1 MNETTSTLHTIPE
14 FERPSPEEIDP
25 AVQAAVS
32 ESAPPNVEEV
42 GTDVYTEVVTEASIK
57 HALNLES
64 LSDPQ
69 KKKLA
74 DLLARNMAI
83 ADELIDP
90 QTKLSIKPDPT
101 RPKQRLSLSDC
112 AQVLA
117 LGAGVTAS
125 AVGLGAGIG
134 FADPAIGA
142 VAAIGFAISYLVKW
156 AKTLHVDDG
165 YLHLLDYMYAYARYI
180 NLIAKKH
187 YLEHE
192 YLQKQLFRVASI
204 INKLR
209 TSTFNKTPKQLTF
222 YERNVTER
230 MNRLATE
237 GKLWITKDDVRHLE
251 TLISTSS
258 QELQFIMTGIN
269 LYAEK
274 KKLRIDDVQ
283 FDFKIDPRMVD
294 LSPFN
299 PKSETAAFKMTIVPG
314 AEVPDTEKPVKF
326 GRTSA
331 FAQNFLFNTF
341 ANGGTRAKAKKQKEA
356 RLNKTLKRRKY
367 KTHHRKQ
374 KKPLHNPLKC
384 SPTNCTSST
393 CARSPRRS

>member
-1 MNETTSTLHTIPE
+1 MLHRPDTPDIETP
-14 FERPSPEEIDP
+14 PDSPREVDP
-25 AVQAAVS
+25 AVQAAIS
-32 ESAPPNVEEV
+32 ESAPPDVEAVGKEAFVEV
-42 GTDVYTEVVTEASIK
+42 TTQASID
-57 HALNLES
+57 HASKLEA
-64 LSDPQ
+64 LSDLQ
-69 KKKLA
+69 KQKLA

-83 ADELIDP
+83 ADELINPDP
-90 QTKLSIKPDPT
+90 KLSIKPDPN
-101 RPKQRLSLSDC
+101 RPKQRVSLSDC

-134 FADPAIGA
+134 YAAPAIGA

-156 AKTLHVDDG
+156 AKTLHIDDG

-180 NLIAKKH
+180 NLIVKKH
-187 YLEHE
+187 YLKHE

-237 GKLWITKDDVRHLE
+237 GKLWITKDDVRNLE

-258 QELQFIMTGIN
+258 QELQFIMTAIN
-269 LYAEK
+269 LYVEK
-274 KKLRIDDVQ
+274 KQLPIGDIE
-283 FDFKIDPRMVD
+283 FDFKIDPRIVD

-314 AEVPDTEKPVKF
+314 SEVPDTGEKPVKF

-341 ANGGTRAKAKKQKEA
+341 ANGGTRAKRKS
-356 RLNKTLKRRKY
+356 KRRKRG
-367 KTHHRKQ
+367 KT
-374 KKPLHNPLKC
+374 
-384 SPTNCTSST
+384 
-393 CARSPRRS
+393 RRH